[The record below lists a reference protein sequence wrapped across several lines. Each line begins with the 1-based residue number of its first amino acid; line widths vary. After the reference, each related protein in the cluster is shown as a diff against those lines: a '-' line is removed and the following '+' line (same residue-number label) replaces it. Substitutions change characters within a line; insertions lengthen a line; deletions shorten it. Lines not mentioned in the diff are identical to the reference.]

1 MKEQAEEASSPNE
14 RERESQNTGLISE
27 AGSDPQGSSLLY
39 NMAFKLSWIFRK
51 DFEENST
58 TEMKSDLDS

>member
-39 NMAFKLSWIFRK
+39 NMAFKLS
-51 DFEENST
+51 
-58 TEMKSDLDS
+58 